1 MGKRKQ
7 KPAAPRPVT
16 REQQLRA
23 QGLQRD
29 RKTGLVLSINGD
41 DTGTPERARHGMGVT
56 VQRHFITE
64 EARVS
69 QRVGALVVA
78 ESLFETMVERGLI
91 ADELPAGASERQ
103 RADAEVSLDRRV
115 SAANWLRKLWESTGL
130 DHRVS
135 ASYSV
140 ASTRT
145 DGEMSD
151 ADAENQAR
159 FREVW
164 RAVGA
169 QRADLLAAVVC
180 LQEVPK
186 GATAAALREAL
197 DALANW
203 RGL

>member
-1 MGKRKQ
+1 MLDKKS
-7 KPAAPRPVT
+7 
-16 REQQLRA
+16 
-23 QGLQRD
+23 GL
-29 RKTGLVLSINGD
+29 LLSAHND
-41 DTGTPERARHGMGVT
+41 DTGPAERARHGMGVT

-64 EARVS
+64 ERRVS
-69 QRVGALVVA
+69 ERVGALVVA

-91 ADELPAGASERQ
+91 GDELPAGATERH
-103 RADAEVSLDRRV
+103 RADAEVALDRRV

-130 DHRVS
+130 EHRVS

-140 ASTRT
+140 ASTCT

-159 FREVW
+159 FRAVW
-164 RAVGA
+164 RVLGA
-169 QRADLLAAVVC
+169 RRADLLAAVVC
-180 LQEVPK
+180 LQEVPA

-197 DALANW
+197 DALAKW